1 MSLTDP
7 EVRTDADGADEPRL
21 ITAVVT
27 TIDVTAHP
35 VRPVHVTLSCRSHD
49 LDPEWRQPF
58 AWFALML
65 DEHPEGPAILRD
77 WALWA
82 DEDHPERRTVSVW
95 IDGTDR
101 LDETGRE
108 ILGAYEY
115 AVAKMTRAVVN
126 P

>member
-7 EVRTDADGADEPRL
+7 EVRTDAEGADEPRL
-21 ITAVVT
+21 ITAVIT
-27 TIDVTAHP
+27 TIDGITHP
-35 VRPVHVTLSCRSHD
+35 VRPVNVTLSCRSHD
-49 LDPEWRQPF
+49 LDPEWRNRL

-65 DEHPEGPAILRD
+65 DEHPNGPGILRD

-95 IDGTDR
+95 IDGEDV

-108 ILGAYEY
+108 ILAAYEY
-115 AVAKMTRAVVN
+115 AIAQMERSVVN